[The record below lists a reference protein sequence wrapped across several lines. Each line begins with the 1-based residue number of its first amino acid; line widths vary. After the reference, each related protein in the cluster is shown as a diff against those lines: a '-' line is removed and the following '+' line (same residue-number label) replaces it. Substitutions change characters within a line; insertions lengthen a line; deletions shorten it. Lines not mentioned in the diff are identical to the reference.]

1 MATPATGTVPSLSQQ
16 PAWSPADA
24 HKMRSDALDTKL
36 RAATGHPQGNE
47 PPQIRN
53 VTPRYGMPGAAKGAI
68 YALDP
73 DDHTRGDALFFS
85 RYPEVLQENI
95 EAILASDSAPGRAYP
110 AFQQMGAKG
119 VQLSVD
125 LWFCDAFMWK
135 SGPGPGPREREARA
149 TRNVQIPSLSMGATA
164 LGTLAETARKFFE
177 FYMVGHD
184 GTGIA
189 LPPVDLFLVWG
200 GTDTPVPIVIRSV
213 QLRMEHFTSEGNPM
227 NSVRGGAGTP
237 MTVSAK
243 VDMEINIPLRAV
255 NPFQPRKPKPPEGG
269 KPKKLHC
276 PNTGGFDIQGRQVI
290 QAIAADR
297 LSVSP
302 LSNEA
307 FDSPS
312 TTEVLGAIGIN
323 RAPGF
328 VAP

>member
-24 HKMRSDALDTKL
+24 HKMRSDALDANL
-36 RAATGHPQGNE
+36 RTATGHPLGNA

-135 SGPGPGPREREARA
+135 SGPGPGPRD
-149 TRNVQIPSLSMGATA
+149 PSLSMGATA

-213 QLRMEHFTSEGNPM
+213 QLRMEHFTSDGNPM
-227 NSVRGGAGTP
+227 NGVRGGAGTP

-276 PNTGGFDIQGRQVI
+276 PRPGVLPNGLEVTHPLAGDMRTVQQNYMRSLSQGTTPVGF
-290 QAIAADR
+290 
-297 LSVSP
+297 P
-302 LSNEA
+302 
-307 FDSPS
+307 P
-312 TTEVLGAIGIN
+312 
-323 RAPGF
+323 PGQQ
-328 VAP
+328 